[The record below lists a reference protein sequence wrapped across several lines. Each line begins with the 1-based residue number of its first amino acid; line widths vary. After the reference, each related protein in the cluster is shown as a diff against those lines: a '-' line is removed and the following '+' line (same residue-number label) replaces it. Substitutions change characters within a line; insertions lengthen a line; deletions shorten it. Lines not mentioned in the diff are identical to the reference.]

1 VSGDDLVPRPERGRR
16 FAARTR
22 VRLAD
27 VSMAGRLR
35 LDAIARLLQDVS
47 SDDTA
52 DAGHAPDA
60 AWVVRRLVIE
70 IAPPRPD
77 ARGPRL
83 RDEITLV
90 TWCSGTGPRWAER
103 RTDLELDGAVFAR
116 AAALWVLVD
125 PATGRP
131 IPLGAGFDA
140 VYGEAAGGRRVPQ
153 RLRHDPPPADARG
166 EPWPLRMT
174 DFDVLGHV
182 NNAVYWEPVEEL
194 LARHAP
200 RRRVARAELEFR
212 GGLDPADA
220 VEVIAVPNG
229 DELRLWLTVGAD
241 VRASAFVQLAPATTS
256 PPIPP
261 PVPPPR

>member
-16 FAARTR
+16 FSARTR

-52 DAGHAPDA
+52 DADHSPDA
-60 AWVVRRLVIE
+60 AWVVRRLVID
-70 IAPPRPD
+70 IAP

-125 PATGRP
+125 PTTGRP

-140 VYGEAAGGRRVPQ
+140 VYGEAAGDRRVPQ
-153 RLRHDPPPADARG
+153 RLRHDPPPAGARG
-166 EPWPLRMT
+166 APWPLRVT

-182 NNAVYWEPVEEL
+182 NNAVYWSPVEEL
-194 LARHAP
+194 LARLAP

-212 GGLDPADA
+212 GGIDPGEA
-220 VEVIAVPNG
+220 VEVIAVPAD
-229 DELRLWLTVGAD
+229 DELRVWLTVAAD
-241 VRASAFVQLAPATTS
+241 VRGSAFVQLS
-256 PPIPP
+256 
-261 PVPPPR
+261 

>member
-16 FAARTR
+16 FSARTR

-52 DAGHAPDA
+52 DADHSPDA

-70 IAPPRPD
+70 IAAHRPD

-125 PATGRP
+125 PTTGRP

-140 VYGEAAGGRRVPQ
+140 VYGEAAGGRRVGQ
-153 RLRHDPPPADARG
+153 RLRHDPPPASAPAT
-166 EPWPLRMT
+166 PWPLRVT

-182 NNAVYWEPVEEL
+182 NNAAYWEPVEEWL
-194 LARHAP
+194 DGLPSGWRID
-200 RRRVARAELEFR
+200 RAELEFR
-212 GGLDPADA
+212 GGIDRTDA
-220 VEVIAVPNG
+220 VQTVEALADG
-229 DELRLWLTVGAD
+229 DLKLWLMVGTE
-241 VRASAFVQLAPATTS
+241 VRASAVVRLV
-256 PPIPP
+256 
-261 PVPPPR
+261 PVAGRRF